1 MFLTTTARREAASSY
16 NSWLVP
22 AKEGREFCLPFIVHM
37 EGCQG
42 LLFAGNR
49 GCLRPEALAA
59 ALEFVTSSIVCRGM
73 LIPYRAG
80 SSAMANILVVD
91 DDPVMQMTVRLLL
104 ERAGHS
110 VIVADDGRKGLAEFK
125 TGHFDLVFL
134 DIFMPTMDGLETM
147 KLVRELRPSTPI
159 IAMSGRP
166 VMPDSGSEPD
176 FLAMATRLGAVPSL
190 PKPFR
195 PAALLATLA
204 DCLAAAREPSAQPA
218 PDSDVASR
226 H

>member
-1 MFLTTTARREAASSY
+1 
-16 NSWLVP
+16 
-22 AKEGREFCLPFIVHM
+22 
-37 EGCQG
+37 
-42 LLFAGNR
+42 
-49 GCLRPEALAA
+49 
-59 ALEFVTSSIVCRGM
+59 M

-80 SSAMANILVVD
+80 SSAVAKILVVD

-104 ERAGHS
+104 ERAGRS

-125 TGHFDLVFL
+125 TGHFDLVLL

-147 KLVRELRPSTPI
+147 KLVRELRPATPI

-166 VMPDSGSEPD
+166 VMSDSGSEPG
-176 FLAMATRLGAVPSL
+176 FLAMAARLGAVRSL

-204 DCLAAAREPSAQPA
+204 GCLTAAREPSAQPT
-218 PDSDVASR
+218 PDRDVASR
-226 H
+226 R